1 MPPITDTGYK
11 EGRGDSEGEGV
22 PGAVMNL
29 DSGSRSPGCRY
40 DCLREDMD
48 SGNGTAIASKPMRKG
63 STPNVRRD
71 VR

>member
-1 MPPITDTGYK
+1 VPPMTVTGYAD
-11 EGRGDSEGEGV
+11 GRDDSEGEGV

-63 STPNVRRD
+63 SAPNVS
-71 VR
+71 